1 MHIGNITLTSQMYP
15 NLSDLSVLTK
25 LTHLHLDI
33 ANECSQHIHIFG
45 QGETFDTVI
54 SKIKTVILTD
64 TV

>member
-15 NLSDLSVLTK
+15 NQLTK

-33 ANECSQHIHIFG
+33 ANEYSQHIHFFG